1 MIHCGKI
8 PIYCAKS
15 PIQCKITCCGQN
27 CTLNVWLHHENHT
40 LSCTFFVNYTT
51 FVKYMDHF
59 HVQSR
64 KFYTWQKKLHRLWCL
79 WQIWGPTHPVTCE
92 SLVSQEFSRIIL
104 KFHFSI
110 SRHFHFTFH
119 SPSRFQGLFI
129 LEISESIS
137 DFTLF
142 LEKKRVKN
150 FIFFDNA

>member
-59 HVQSR
+59 HAQS
-64 KFYTWQKKLHRLWCL
+64 KKIYTWQKKLHRHRLWCL
-79 WQIWGPTHPVTCE
+79 WQILGMQTWGSNWRCDSEHCYVQCN
-92 SLVSQEFSRIIL
+92 VSMVKAARIWNSKSALHEKNKL
-104 KFHFSI
+104 KWENKTA
-110 SRHFHFTFH
+110 RNL
-119 SPSRFQGLFI
+119 GLN
-129 LEISESIS
+129 ETSNSN
-137 DFTLF
+137 D
-142 LEKKRVKN
+142 KV
-150 FIFFDNA
+150 